1 MNMKYGHRVLE
12 IAKEVG
18 ADTKVKRYLKDEIN
32 RLIKDLKLKGEK
44 IC

>member
-18 ADTKVKRYLKDEIN
+18 EDDKVKRYLKEEIK
-32 RLIKDLKLKGEK
+32 RLIKDLK
-44 IC
+44 I